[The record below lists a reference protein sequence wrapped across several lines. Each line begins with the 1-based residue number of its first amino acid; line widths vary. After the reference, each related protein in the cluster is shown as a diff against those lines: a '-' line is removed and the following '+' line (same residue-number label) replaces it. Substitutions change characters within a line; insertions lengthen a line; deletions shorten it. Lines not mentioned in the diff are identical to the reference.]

1 MTVRLTRDRA
11 KRVLRPAII
20 FMCAAGLLLAYLTA
34 ASAAPWPVEGSA
46 GFVWGAGLVAV
57 AIGYVLKSRN
67 ELSRTGVAW
76 GLVLAIAGFLLP
88 IVLNQLLNSDYLHRL
103 HKLLAFVSAFV
114 VFVAWITAL
123 KYRTRSR
130 SSTR

>member
-1 MTVRLTRDRA
+1 VTVMLTRDRA
-11 KRVLRPAII
+11 KRVLRSAII

-34 ASAAPWPVEGSA
+34 ASAAPWPVEGAA

-57 AIGYVLKSRN
+57 AIGYMLKSRN
-67 ELSRTGVAW
+67 ELSRTVVAW
-76 GLVLAIAGFLLP
+76 GLVLAIVGFLLP
-88 IVLNQLLNSDYLHRL
+88 IVLNQLLNSEVLHRL
-103 HKLLAFVSAFV
+103 HKLLAFISAFV

>member
-76 GLVLAIAGFLLP
+76 GLVLAIAGFFLP